1 MPRER
6 GTGTVFLI
14 RTRSDMTNITPITY
28 ALVNG
33 TDSLGALGWVVEMSG
48 LSQLVVELVYVVGN
62 LAERYEFTTEVLME
76 LAG

>member
-1 MPRER
+1 
-6 GTGTVFLI
+6 
-14 RTRSDMTNITPITY
+14 MTNITPITY